1 MFRKENAPRKTH
13 LSIIGTTKAI
23 RSPRIMHWIDPAHFA
38 DILKPGHTVTE
49 AMVAVGEAGN
59 GRVGSGHAD
68 RRWRLQTAGT
78 DCGSAMR
85 GIAASIAEVE
95 FPAFA
100 ADDFDDDR
108 FSFDLDAPDSDRA
121 GRGDHFVGFAFGEG
135 ASVDHGESV
144 VTSAGEAVQDDC

>member
-1 MFRKENAPRKTH
+1 MA
-13 LSIIGTTKAI
+13 
-23 RSPRIMHWIDPAHFA
+23 
-38 DILKPGHTVTE
+38 E

-59 GRVGSGHAD
+59 GRVGSGHAID
-68 RRWRLQTAGT
+68 DERLQTAGT

-121 GRGDHFVGFAFGEG
+121 GCGDHFIRFTFSEG

-144 VTSAGEAVQDDC
+144 VASAGEAVQDDC